1 MKKIYTTLSVAVSLF
16 AFILGANAQTIDP
29 TIIFPDESKPYTL
42 DDSNIAYKK
51 QISKPNNDGVYYIKL
66 EAFVTGREVHKKLSL
81 SSDIVLVLDVSGS
94 MAFGMTYKKGP
105 NSVSFNTVYGGIVNP
120 QTGQAREIRTY
131 YFIKDGDNYY
141 PIGYTWED
149 RQSGGWFPT
158 TTRYYILEYTDN
170 NGDKHTLVEGTNYN
184 NLSYSGNDIYIAD
197 QTRRDALQLA
207 VKSFIDLIDTNDK
220 ENATSPGARLG
231 NRIAIVPFSSALG
244 TVTDFT
250 RLGTNAS
257 TSTGVTILKNAV
269 DALPASGGTNAH
281 LGMQEA
287 LRLLNGSD
295 SQLKTVVFFT
305 DGVPGSG
312 DWTKNDA
319 WTSATSTLDYAN
331 QVKNLAETS
340 EDPTQEVFA
349 NVFSV
354 SIIPDPEDYTKVYL
368 EKTSSNY
375 LNATSMGSLDTWNT
389 DDIYSNGNADAYVNP
404 KYSSGDIDYSLEANS
419 VESLIAAFETVASN
433 SGGSSASLGTSSVA
447 AVDVVSASFELPDD
461 ADENNILLYTAKCTG
476 ENEGDPDDDKD
487 NQLIFGTEIQVPN
500 RPDMYQPYKKV
511 GNELV
516 ADGPQKKVDGEIVAH
531 LSYPEGQTT
540 GKKNVIT
547 VEGFDYG
554 NNWCGPQ
561 ENEETHETTYRGYKI
576 IILIPIQM
584 NPDAVGGVDVETNGD
599 GSGITVDG
607 VPQISFVSPKVS
619 LPVNIHIRKEGLE
632 LGESAKFTIER
643 AALPKKEA
651 TPDDDG
657 ETPAPI
663 DYSSLTWNEVTSVFV
678 TRHSGQEKTGKNA
691 PLVKVN
697 GMPSEGRENGKEVEY
712 IYRVYEETDWS
723 WSYTS
728 TPPAITTSDLLE
740 VNPFVF
746 TNKKKDNIVYEIR
759 HAESKATNTFTTGN
773 TEGAYDDSKSNGRT
787 VITVETSTESGGE
800 GSTTP

>member
-16 AFILGANAQTIDP
+16 AFVLGANAQTIDP
-29 TIIFPDESKPYTL
+29 NIIFPDESKPYTL

-51 QISKPNNDGVYYIKL
+51 QISKPNDDGVYYIKL

-81 SSDIVLVLDVSGS
+81 PSDIVLVLDVSGS
-94 MAFGMTYKKGP
+94 MAFGMTYKLGP
-105 NSVSFNTVYGGIVNP
+105 SSVNASTVYDG
-120 QTGQAREIRTY
+120 TSSTTSRTY
-131 YFIKDGDNYY
+131 YFIKIGDKYY
-141 PIGYTWED
+141 PLYRGRDYNSNNYRYIYYTND
-149 RQSGGWFPT
+149 QGQAVRITNYDKNPT
-158 TTRYYILEYTDN
+158 YYSN
-170 NGDKHTLVEGTNYN
+170 NGSAGP
-184 NLSYSGNDIYIAD
+184 IYIAD
-197 QTRRDALQLA
+197 QTRLDALKTA
-207 VKSFIDLIDTNDK
+207 VGAFINLIDTNDK
-220 ENATSPGARLG
+220 ENATSQGARLG
-231 NRIAIVPFSSALG
+231 NRIAIVPFQSALG

-257 TSTGVTILKNAV
+257 SSTGVTTLKNAV
-269 DALPASGGTNAH
+269 NALRATGGTNAH
-281 LGMQEA
+281 LGMEEA
-287 LRLLNGSD
+287 FRLLNGSD

-312 DWTKNDA
+312 SWTGNDGDA
-319 WTSATSTLDYAN
+319 WTSATSTLGYAN

-340 EDPTQEVFA
+340 EDPTKEVFA

-447 AVDVVSASFELPDD
+447 AVDVVSASFELPDG
-461 ADENNILLYTAKCTG
+461 ADEKNILLYTAKCTG

-487 NQLIFGTEIQVPN
+487 NQLIFGTEIKVPN

-561 ENEETHETTYRGYKI
+561 ENEETHVTTYRGYKI

-584 NPDAVGGVDVETNGD
+584 NPDAVGGVGVETNGD

-643 AALPKKEA
+643 AALPKKST
-651 TPDDDG
+651 TPDDDE

-663 DYSSLTWNEVTSVFV
+663 DYSSLTWKEVTSVFV
-678 TRHSGQEKTGKNA
+678 TRHSGQAQTGKNA
-691 PLVKVN
+691 PIVKVN
-697 GMPSEGRENGKEVEY
+697 GMPSEGREDGKEVEY
-712 IYRVYEETDWS
+712 IYRVFEETDWS

-740 VNPFVF
+740 VNPFIF
-746 TNKKKDNIVYEIR
+746 SNSKKKNTIYEIR